1 MIRRTIRMVALALV
15 AVFGF
20 GAMADA
26 APKKA
31 VHHRAR
37 HSTRVASRPAASE
50 ATKKTPLKRR
60 TASKK
65 RTAAKKTSASR
76 RPATKPR

>member
-1 MIRRTIRMVALALV
+1 MIRRTIRMVVLALV

-20 GAMADA
+20 GAIADA

-37 HSTRVASRPAASE
+37 HSTRVASRPAAS
-50 ATKKTPLKRR
+50 AGTTKTPQKRR
-60 TASKK
+60 ATPKK
-65 RTAAKKTSASR
+65 RTSARKTSASR